1 MIEDIVND
9 VSNKLNLSAPSNDF
23 DSLVGMESQ
32 MVNMGPLLQLDSDEV
47 RIIGILGPPGIG
59 KTTIA
64 RYILNR
70 YSRDFQLSVFVENIK
85 IKYTCSNDYNVKLD
99 LQKHFMSQLTNELG
113 IKIPNLGIS
122 KDRLKNKKV
131 LVIRDGVDRSVQV
144 EAMAKEASWFGL
156 GSRIIITTQD
166 QKVLNA
172 GGINHIHKVNLPSYN
187 EALQM
192 FCMYAFG
199 QKDPKDGFKELA
211 CEVISLVDS
220 LPLGLRVM
228 GSYFQGMSE
237 KDWTEAL
244 PNLRAHLDRDGE
256 IVSILKFCYDA
267 LCDEDKRLFLHI
279 ACFFNYEKVDM
290 VEGCLAKCFSDVRH
304 GLRVL
309 AEKSLISI
317 NMKKSLISINMEKS
331 LISINMDWR
340 RIEMATLLVKL
351 GKTIVREQADNKP
364 GKFQFLTDTTDIG
377 EVLSDDKADS
387 SIVIGINDETYE
399 DIKCTSE
406 RAFERLYNL
415 QFLRISSLGV
425 NPRILIQ
432 SS

>member
-1 MIEDIVND
+1 M
-9 VSNKLNLSAPSNDF
+9 
-23 DSLVGMESQ
+23 
-32 MVNMGPLLQLDSDEV
+32 
-47 RIIGILGPPGIG
+47 
-59 KTTIA
+59 
-64 RYILNR
+64 
-70 YSRDFQLSVFVENIK
+70 
-85 IKYTCSNDYNVKLD
+85 LD

-113 IKIPNLGIS
+113 IKIPNLGIA
-122 KDRLKNKKV
+122 KGRLKNKKV
-131 LVIRDGVDRSVQV
+131 LVILDGVDRSVQV

-172 GGINHIHKVNLPSYN
+172 SGINHIHKVNLPSYN

-256 IVSILKFCYDA
+256 IASILKFCYDA

-290 VEGCLAKCFSDVRH
+290 VEGCCLAKCFLDVRN

-309 AEKSLISI
+309 AEKSLIST
-317 NMKKSLISINMEKS
+317 
-331 LISINMDWR
+331 NMDWGT
-340 RIEMATLLVKL
+340 IEMAKLLVEL
-351 GKTIVREQADNKP
+351 GRKIV
-364 GKFQFLTDTTDIG
+364 
-377 EVLSDDKADS
+377 
-387 SIVIGINDETYE
+387 
-399 DIKCTSE
+399 
-406 RAFERLYNL
+406 
-415 QFLRISSLGV
+415 
-425 NPRILIQ
+425 
-432 SS
+432 